1 MTNPLTKGTPPPKI
15 FPELPA
21 DYFMSM
27 IELTPDLSSCIETVA
42 RREYNDITR
51 TLLTTTSRD
60 ETLVEKAEVLRLFM
74 ETADFRKL
82 RAESEVHLLNDKKVK
97 FVVSLEGERLSYEMQ
112 VS

>member
-1 MTNPLTKGTPPPKI
+1 
-15 FPELPA
+15 
-21 DYFMSM
+21 MSM

-42 RREYNDITR
+42 RREYTDITR

-60 ETLVEKAEVLRLFM
+60 KTLVEKAEILRLFL

-82 RAESEVHLLNDKKVK
+82 RAESEKHLLNGKKVK
-97 FVVSLEGERLSYEMQ
+97 FVVSLEDERLSYEMQ

>member
-1 MTNPLTKGTPPPKI
+1 
-15 FPELPA
+15 
-21 DYFMSM
+21 MSM

-60 ETLVEKAEVLRLFM
+60 ETLVEKAEALRLFL

-82 RAESEVHLLNDKKVK
+82 RAESEKHLLNGKKVK
-97 FVVSLEGERLSYEMQ
+97 FVVSLEDERLSYEMQ